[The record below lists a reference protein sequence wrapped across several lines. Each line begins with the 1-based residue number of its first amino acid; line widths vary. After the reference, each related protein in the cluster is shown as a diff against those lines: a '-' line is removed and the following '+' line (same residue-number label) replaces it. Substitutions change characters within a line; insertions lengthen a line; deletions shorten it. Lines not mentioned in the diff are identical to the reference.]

1 MSLIKKQPVK
11 KTDEK
16 KDVTINELIE
26 LLNNMGYRVRIEKGT
41 FKGGFCLLREEKIFL
56 LKKDLEQDKK
66 ISILASNI
74 AEIGVEDIFI
84 KPNLRELIENASTE
98 EG

>member
-1 MSLIKKQPVK
+1 MSLIKKQHVK

-26 LLNNMGYRVRIEKGT
+26 LLNNMGYRVRIERGT

-66 ISILASNI
+66 ISVLASNI

-84 KPNLRELIENASTE
+84 KPNIRELIENASTE
-98 EG
+98 ED

>member
-66 ISILASNI
+66 ISILARNI

-84 KPNLRELIENASTE
+84 KPNIRELIENASGE
-98 EG
+98 ED

>member
-1 MSLIKKQPVK
+1 MSLIKKARVI

-26 LLNNMGYRVRIEKGT
+26 LLGTMGYRVRIEKGA

-56 LKKDLEQDKK
+56 LKKDMEQDRK
-66 ISILASNI
+66 INVLARNI
-74 AEIGVEDIFI
+74 SEIGVEDIFI
-84 KPNLRELIENASTE
+84 KPNLRELIDTASAE
-98 EG
+98 E

>member
-1 MSLIKKQPVK
+1 MSLIKKQSVK

-16 KDVTINELIE
+16 KDVIINELIE

-66 ISILASNI
+66 ISVLASNI

-84 KPNLRELIENASTE
+84 KPNIRELIENASAE
-98 EG
+98 ED

>member
-66 ISILASNI
+66 ISVLASNI

-84 KPNLRELIENASTE
+84 KPNIRELIENASSE
-98 EG
+98 ED

>member
-56 LKKDLEQDKK
+56 LKKDLEQDRK
-66 ISILASNI
+66 ISVLASNI

-84 KPNLRELIENASTE
+84 KPNIRELIENASKE
-98 EG
+98 ED

>member
-1 MSLIKKQPVK
+1 MSLIKKSPVK

-26 LLNNMGYRVRIEKGT
+26 LLGNMGYRVRIEKGT

-66 ISILASNI
+66 ISVLAKNI
-74 AEIGVEDIFI
+74 ADIGVENIFV
-84 KPNLRELIENASTE
+84 KPNLRELIETASGE
-98 EG
+98 ED

>member
-1 MSLIKKQPVK
+1 MSLIKKQAVK

-26 LLNNMGYRVRIEKGT
+26 LLNNMGYRVRVEKGT

-66 ISILASNI
+66 ISVLASNI

-84 KPNLRELIENASTE
+84 KPNIRELIENASAE
-98 EG
+98 ED

>member
-1 MSLIKKQPVK
+1 MSLIKKSAVK

-26 LLNNMGYRVRIEKGT
+26 LLGNMGYRVRIEKGT

-66 ISILASNI
+66 ISVLAKNI
-74 AEIGVEDIFI
+74 ADIGVENIFV
-84 KPNLRELIENASTE
+84 KPNLRELIETASGDE
-98 EG
+98 

>member
-56 LKKDLEQDKK
+56 LKKDLEQDRK
-66 ISILASNI
+66 ISVLASNI

-84 KPNLRELIENASTE
+84 KPNIRELIENASKE
-98 EG
+98 DE

>member
-16 KDVTINELIE
+16 KDVTISELIE
-26 LLNNMGYRVRIEKGT
+26 LLGTIGYRVRIEKGA

-56 LKKDLEQDKK
+56 LKKDLEQDRK
-66 ISILASNI
+66 INILAKNI
-74 AEIGVEDIFI
+74 ADIGVEDIFI
-84 KPNLRELIENASTE
+84 KPNLRELIENASGE
-98 EG
+98 EE

>member
-16 KDVTINELIE
+16 KDVLISELIE
-26 LLNNMGYRVRIEKGT
+26 LLSTIGYRVRIEKGA

-56 LKKDLEQDKK
+56 LKKDLEQDRK
-66 ISILASNI
+66 INILARNI
-74 AEIGVEDIFI
+74 SEIGVEDIFI
-84 KPNLRELIENASTE
+84 KPNIRELIENASGDE
-98 EG
+98 E

>member
-1 MSLIKKQPVK
+1 MSLIKKQHVK

-26 LLNNMGYRVRIEKGT
+26 LLNNMGYIVRIERGT

-66 ISILASNI
+66 ISVLASNI

-84 KPNLRELIENASTE
+84 KPNIRELIENASAE
-98 EG
+98 ED

>member
-84 KPNLRELIENASTE
+84 KPNIRELIENASTE
-98 EG
+98 EE

>member
-66 ISILASNI
+66 INILAKNI

-84 KPNLRELIENASTE
+84 KPNIRELIENASPE
-98 EG
+98 ED

>member
-1 MSLIKKQPVK
+1 MSLIKKQAVK

-26 LLNNMGYRVRIEKGT
+26 LLNNMGYRVRVEKGT

-84 KPNLRELIENASTE
+84 KPNIRVLIENASAE
-98 EG
+98 ED

>member
-56 LKKDLEQDKK
+56 LKKDLEQDRK
-66 ISILASNI
+66 INVLAKNI

-84 KPNLRELIENASTE
+84 KPNLRELIETASGE
-98 EG
+98 D

>member
-84 KPNLRELIENASTE
+84 KPNIRELIENASAE
-98 EG
+98 ED

>member
-1 MSLIKKQPVK
+1 MSLIKKSPVK

-26 LLNNMGYRVRIEKGT
+26 LLGNMGYRVRIEKGT

-66 ISILASNI
+66 ISVLAKNI
-74 AEIGVEDIFI
+74 ADIGVENIFV
-84 KPNLRELIENASTE
+84 KPNLRELIETASGDE
-98 EG
+98 

>member
-26 LLNNMGYRVRIEKGT
+26 LLNNMGYRVRIEKGS

>member
-1 MSLIKKQPVK
+1 MSLIKKSPVK

-66 ISILASNI
+66 INVLAKNI
-74 AEIGVEDIFI
+74 ADIGVENIFV
-84 KPNLRELIENASTE
+84 KPNLRELIETASGE
-98 EG
+98 D

>member
-1 MSLIKKQPVK
+1 MSLIKKSPVK

-26 LLNNMGYRVRIEKGT
+26 LLGNMGYRVRIEKGT

-66 ISILASNI
+66 INVLAKNI
-74 AEIGVEDIFI
+74 ADIGVENIFV
-84 KPNLRELIENASTE
+84 KPNLRELIETASGE
-98 EG
+98 E

>member
-26 LLNNMGYRVRIEKGT
+26 LLNNMGYRVRIEKGS

-66 ISILASNI
+66 ISVLASNI

-84 KPNLRELIENASTE
+84 KPNIRELIENASAE
-98 EG
+98 ED

>member
-1 MSLIKKQPVK
+1 MSLIKKQHVK

-26 LLNNMGYRVRIEKGT
+26 LLNNMGYRVRIERGT

-66 ISILASNI
+66 ISVLASNI
-74 AEIGVEDIFI
+74 AEIGAEDIFI
-84 KPNLRELIENASTE
+84 KPNIRELIEK
-98 EG
+98 

>member
-16 KDVTINELIE
+16 KDVIISELIE
-26 LLNNMGYRVRIEKGT
+26 LLSNIGYRVRVEKGM

-66 ISILASNI
+66 ISILARNI
-74 AEIGVEDIFI
+74 AEIGVEDIFV
-84 KPNLRELIENASTE
+84 KPNIRELIENATGE
-98 EG
+98 EE

>member
-1 MSLIKKQPVK
+1 MSLIKKAPVK
-11 KTDEK
+11 KTDDR

-56 LKKDLEQDKK
+56 LKKDLEQDRK
-66 ISILASNI
+66 ISILAKNI

-84 KPNLRELIENASTE
+84 KPNIRELIETASGE
-98 EG
+98 D

>member
-1 MSLIKKQPVK
+1 MSLIKKQHVK

-26 LLNNMGYRVRIEKGT
+26 LLNNMGYRVRIERGT

-66 ISILASNI
+66 ISVLASNI

-84 KPNLRELIENASTE
+84 KPNIRELIENASAE
-98 EG
+98 ED

>member
-16 KDVTINELIE
+16 KDVIINELIE

-66 ISILASNI
+66 ISVLASNI
-74 AEIGVEDIFI
+74 AEIGVENIFI

-98 EG
+98 ED

>member
-1 MSLIKKQPVK
+1 MSLIKKQHVK

-16 KDVTINELIE
+16 KYVTINELIE
-26 LLNNMGYRVRIEKGT
+26 LLNNMGYRVRIERGT

-66 ISILASNI
+66 ISVLASNI

-84 KPNLRELIENASTE
+84 KPNIRELIENASAE
-98 EG
+98 ED